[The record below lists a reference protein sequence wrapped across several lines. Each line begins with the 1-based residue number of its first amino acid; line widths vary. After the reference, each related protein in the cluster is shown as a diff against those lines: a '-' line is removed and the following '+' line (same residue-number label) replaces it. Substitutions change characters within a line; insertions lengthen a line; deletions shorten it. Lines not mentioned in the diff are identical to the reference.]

1 MEIGH
6 QQARKYLQELHADG
20 DLYISGW
27 IRKGR
32 AVYHAIYG
40 IRRDGDTDEPRPEP
54 ISQSESMKR
63 FRVSLK
69 IKEQYAYLNASSEK
83 SRSDLS

>member
-20 DLYISGW
+20 DLYISDW
-27 IRKGR
+27 TRKGLAR
-32 AVYHAIYG
+32 HHAVYSLK
-40 IRRDGDTDEPRPEP
+40 REGDTDESRPEP

-63 FRVSLK
+63 YRASLRS
-69 IKEQYAYLNASSEK
+69 KERYDHFNIATESNCNLP
-83 SRSDLS
+83 

>member
-27 IRKGR
+27 TRKGR
-32 AVYHAIYG
+32 ATYHAIYG
-40 IRRDGDTDEPRPEP
+40 IRKPGAGYPDEPRPEP
-54 ISQSESMKR
+54 LTQSEIMKR
-63 FRVSLK
+63 FRAS
-69 IKEQYAYLNASSEK
+69 IRSKEQYAHLK
-83 SRSDLS
+83 TVSR